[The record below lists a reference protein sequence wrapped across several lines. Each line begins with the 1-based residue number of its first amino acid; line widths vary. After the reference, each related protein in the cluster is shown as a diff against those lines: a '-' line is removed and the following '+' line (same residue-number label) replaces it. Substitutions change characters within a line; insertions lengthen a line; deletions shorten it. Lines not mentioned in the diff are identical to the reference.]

1 MKVRFSSVSLKVIH
15 QNHDYEFHPIWLRER
30 LPGNDYIDKDTNQRL
45 YEPSSIKLDLKIKT
59 AKIFEEKLDIEF
71 NDGAKG
77 KYNIQ
82 DLLIEF
88 DNNKNKRGPLPKRL
102 LWNSDFKDFPN
113 IEFEKNMVEKESMYK
128 LLKGFYKYG
137 FVIIKNVP
145 TKDQYLLK
153 FVNSIGP
160 VKVTNF
166 GEYFDV
172 MSKPNPNDLAYK
184 PIALPPHTDNPY
196 RKPAAPGIQF
206 LHCLENEVSGGFSTL
221 VDGFAVA
228 DYVKINNPEAFES
241 LTKTNLRY
249 QFQDK
254 DIILENWGELIEL
267 DKEGDYKQ
275 VRYSTRVDYV
285 PPIDQKRLTAFYKAR
300 KLLSDLYSSSDFE
313 IKFKLKPGDVMMFDN
328 HRLLHGRTAYDANE
342 GARHLQG
349 CYLDFDSTDGKL
361 RHLHKIYKKE
371 GSKNFG

>member
-1 MKVRFSSVSLKVIH
+1 MEVQFQNNSLLVSH
-15 QNHDYEFHPIWLRER
+15 QNKTFQLHPIWLRER
-30 LPGNDYIDKDTNQRL
+30 LPGEDFFDIDTNQRL
-45 YEPSSIKLDLKIKT
+45 YEPSSINLDLQISH
-59 AKIFEEKLDIEF
+59 AELLDALLKVEF
-71 NDGAKG
+71 NDGIKG
-77 KYNIQ
+77 TFNI
-82 DLLIEF
+82 DELLREM
-88 DNNKNKRGPLPKRL
+88 DSDKNKRGPLPERI
-102 LWNSDFKDFPN
+102 LWNSELQNFP
-113 IEFEKNMVEKESMYK
+113 EAQFEEEMVEKESMYH
-128 LLKGFYKYG
+128 LLMNFYKYG

-145 TKDQYLLK
+145 TEDKYLLK

-172 MSKPNPNDLAYK
+172 KSKPNPNDLAYK

-206 LHCLENEVSGGFSTL
+206 LHCLQNEVSGGFSTL

-228 DYVKINNPEAFES
+228 EYLRNKHTEAFES
-241 LTKTNLRY
+241 LTTTNLRY

-254 DIILENWGELIEL
+254 DIVLENWGELIEL

-285 PPIDQKRLTAFYKAR
+285 PPLEPEKLKNFYQAR
-300 KLLSDLYSSSDFE
+300 KLLSELYCSAEFE
-313 IKFKLKPGDVMMFDN
+313 LKFKLQPGDIMMFDN

-342 GARHLQG
+342 GMRHLQG
-349 CYLDFDSTDGKL
+349 CYLEFDATDGKL
-361 RHLHKIYKKE
+361 RHLARK
-371 GSKNFG
+371 FQ

>member
-1 MKVRFSSVSLKVIH
+1 MKVHLSSDSLKVTH
-15 QNHDYEFHPIWLRER
+15 QNHDYELHPIWLRER

-45 YEPSSIKLDLKIKT
+45 YEPSSIKLDLQIKT

-88 DNNKNKRGPLPKRL
+88 DNDKNKHGPIPKRI
-102 LWNSDFKDFPN
+102 LWNSNLKVFPN
-113 IEFEKNMVEKESMYK
+113 IEFEENMVEKESMYR
-128 LLKGFYKYG
+128 LLEDFYKYG
-137 FVIIKNVP
+137 FIIVKNVP
-145 TKDQYLLK
+145 TKDQYVLK
-153 FVNSIGP
+153 FVSSIGP

-206 LHCLENEVSGGFSTL
+206 LHCLKNEVSGGFSTL

-228 DYVKINNPEAFES
+228 DYIKINNPEAFES

-285 PPIDQKRLTAFYKAR
+285 PPINQERLTNFYKAR
-300 KLLSDLYSSSDFE
+300 KILSDLYSSSDFE
-313 IKFKLKPGDVMMFDN
+313 IKFKLIPGDVMMFDN
-328 HRLLHGRTAYDANE
+328 HRLLHGRTAYDSNE

-361 RHLHKIYKKE
+361 RHLHKKYSQK

>member
-1 MKVRFSSVSLKVIH
+1 MKVKFSSDLLKVTH
-15 QNHDYEFHPIWLRER
+15 QNHDYELHPIWLRER
-30 LPGNDYIDKDTNQRL
+30 LPGDDYIDKDTNQRL
-45 YEPSSIKLDLKIKT
+45 YEPSSIKLDLQIKT
-59 AKIFEEKLDIEF
+59 AKILEEKLDIEF

-77 KYNIQ
+77 KYNIK
-82 DLLIEF
+82 DLLTEF
-88 DNNKNKRGPLPKRL
+88 NNDKNKRGPLPKRL
-102 LWNSDFKDFPN
+102 LWNSDFKVFPN
-113 IEFEKNMVEKESMYK
+113 IEFEENMVEKESMYK
-128 LLKGFYKYG
+128 LLEDFYKYG

-153 FVNSIGP
+153 FVSSIGP

-206 LHCLENEVSGGFSTL
+206 LHCLKNEVSGGLSTL

-228 DYVKINNPEAFES
+228 DYIKINNPEAFKS

-285 PPIDQKRLTAFYKAR
+285 PPLDQKSLTTFYQAR

-313 IKFKLKPGDVMMFDN
+313 ISFKLKPGDVMMFDN
-328 HRLLHGRTAYDANE
+328 HRLLHGRTAYDSNE

-349 CYLDFDSTDGKL
+349 CYLDFDSTEGKL
-361 RHLHKIYKKE
+361 RHLHRKYIQK